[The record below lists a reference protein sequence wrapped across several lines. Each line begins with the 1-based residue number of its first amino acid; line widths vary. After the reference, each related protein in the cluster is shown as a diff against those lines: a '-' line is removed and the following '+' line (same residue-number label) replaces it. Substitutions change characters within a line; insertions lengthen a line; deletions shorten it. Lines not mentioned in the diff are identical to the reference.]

1 MIFQDKTKIL
11 KIFGPILLFII
22 LSLVALFSVIYPEQS
37 QDFIDK
43 ELLENSNPNFND
55 LSHGSHKSIDLTQ
68 VHNELQEIIQQQQKD
83 IQSKEEEI
91 SFLNNL
97 ILNNDNYDDENN
109 FQPKLDLFTLDKE
122 KKDLENKINHLEIS
136 LTTSEQLNSVLKD
149 KIIFLE
155 QQLNDEFY
163 LKDTQQE

>member
-122 KKDLENKINHLEIS
+122 KKI
-136 LTTSEQLNSVLKD
+136 
-149 KIIFLE
+149 
-155 QQLNDEFY
+155 
-163 LKDTQQE
+163 